1 MIDIKAIKDE
11 ARKDMMKEQAE
22 KAKAAIVKQLRAV
35 ETVKQILRA
44 EEQKLADI
52 EQQIGDGTL

>member
-1 MIDIKAIKDE
+1 MIDIKAIKEE
-11 ARKDMMKEQAE
+11 ARKDMQKELAE
-22 KAKAAIVKQLRAV
+22 KAKTAIVRQLRVV
-35 ETVKQILRA
+35 ETARGILRA